1 MSHHEI
7 KRIKTSQC
15 VGYGTAGLA
24 DTFLTFGITTLVMP
38 IYNIGMGID
47 AKLIGWALV
56 FPRILDAL
64 TEPLMGNISDNTRSR
79 FGRRRQYVL
88 LGIILC
94 ALLFPFVWMPPAA
107 SDNVIVGYLIGTM
120 CLFSI

>member
-1 MSHHEI
+1 MKTQNI
-7 KRIKTSQC
+7 KRIKTAQC
-15 VGYGTAGLA
+15 AAYGSAGLA

-56 FPRILDAL
+56 FPRILDAI
-64 TEPLMGNISDNTRSR
+64 TDPLMGNLSDNTRSR

-88 LGIILC
+88 LNSL
-94 ALLFPFVWMPPAA
+94 MR
-107 SDNVIVGYLIGTM
+107 SDVFQVGCHRRRLKR
-120 CLFSI
+120 